1 MSHNSEVYSE
11 PCQTYKMEIFGKI
24 VNGFQLLTIFSPS
37 SILYVRLG
45 SKYAF
50 AIKME
55 ASTYMAFH
63 KQKRSPKLLGLI
75 SQNEKATQTFRA
87 YISK

>member
-11 PCQTYKMEIFGKI
+11 PCQTYKMEIFGKM

-55 ASTYMAFH
+55 AFYSEFMV
-63 KQKRSPKLLGLI
+63 
-75 SQNEKATQTFRA
+75 
-87 YISK
+87 